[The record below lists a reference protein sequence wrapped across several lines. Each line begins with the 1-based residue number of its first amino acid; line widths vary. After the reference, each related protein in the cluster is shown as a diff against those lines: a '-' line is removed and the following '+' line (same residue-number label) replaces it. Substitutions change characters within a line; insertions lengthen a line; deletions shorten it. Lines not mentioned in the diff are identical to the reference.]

1 MVSLTLTPS
10 NGFYSAPAPIDPA
23 QAYVLQHYIMGRRHG
38 FSGAFPKARCQHC
51 HRHTQIFK
59 LHTPSKAENDMA
71 LLDDLEKR
79 GIYQGYERYVLGLE
93 PILQQLHIHGMPVN
107 PARHSEVMAE
117 LTTRKADAELA
128 MQALIPNEVR
138 AHHPKLGYKKEPKGF
153 VDGGPTTH
161 NGEPATWG
169 YRDFVYQPALP
180 GNVTESRPVKL
191 LQWKPSM
198 DGLIRYMKHRVHPIP
213 TEFRTGKAT
222 TAEPELVRLAHK
234 TKDFLYDAVLTYRQ
248 ISTILNNHMVNW
260 KPLDDGRVHPQFYYD
275 TGTGQLSSR
284 RPNVQNAPKH
294 GQAEKKE
301 LADMFRSMIIAKEG
315 HTLVEFDYKSF
326 HAQTLAFEAEDADYL
341 RLAKLDIHSYLT
353 AHLVRH
359 PDRDSLLGLPDA
371 ELADCLRQIKRDH
384 RFVRDYKAKRAVLG
398 YGFGMG
404 YRKLY
409 NMHRESFDSESDAR
423 RVVDTLNDLF
433 PKANAWRDQVRALAH
448 HQGYLISRFGCIR
461 YFWEVMRWQG
471 GAWKSGGDD
480 SEAAIAFLPAN
491 DAFCHIKEAMIRL
504 QPTYGQYLINTIH
517 DALMYEVPDDA
528 LSTSILAIKSE
539 MEKPSPVLVNEICP
553 NGLSVEVG
561 VSLGKS
567 WDKMEEW
574 NDQA

>member
-1 MVSLTLTPS
+1 MGLIEDLKDRGV
-10 NGFYSAPAPIDPA
+10 YS
-23 QAYVLQHYIMGRRHG
+23 
-38 FSGAFPKARCQHC
+38 
-51 HRHTQIFK
+51 
-59 LHTPSKAENDMA
+59 
-71 LLDDLEKR
+71 
-79 GIYQGYERYVLGLE
+79 GYERYVHLLE
-93 PILQQLHIHGMPVN
+93 PILQRLHTHGMPVL
-107 PARHSEVMAE
+107 PERHAEVMAE
-117 LTTRKADAELA
+117 LRVRKADAEAA
-128 MQALIPNEVR
+128 MQALIPDEVR
-138 AHHPKLGYKKEPKGF
+138 AHSPKLGYKKPPKDF
-153 VDGGPTTH
+153 VDGGDAGAGCKWATR
-161 NGEPATWG
+161 NFPAT
-169 YRDFVYQPALP
+169 DPVPH
-180 GNVTESRPVKL
+180 VESRPVRL
-191 LQWKPSM
+191 LPWKPSH
-198 DGLIRYMKHRVHPIP
+198 DGLVRYMAFKRHPIP
-213 TEFRTGKAT
+213 REFRTDKT
-222 TAEPELVRLAHK
+222 TTSEPELVRLAHK
-234 TKDFLYDAVLTYRQ
+234 TKDFLYDAVLVYRQ

-260 KPLDDGRVHPQFYYD
+260 TPSSDGRVHPQFYYD

-326 HAQTLAFEAEDADYL
+326 HAQTLAFEAEDKDYL

-359 PDRDSLLGLPDA
+359 PNRDSLLGLPDA